1 VALHLDPSSEPD
13 PEREDELRASG
24 ARVELRPAT
33 RVAHLAERSLACPSC
48 AAPVAIAAP
57 VGWDEQLACSFCES
71 EAPTRD
77 YLQDRGWPR
86 VALIARLG

>member
-1 VALHLDPSSEPD
+1 VALHLDPSSQPN

-33 RVAHLAERSLACPSC
+33 RVAQLAERSLACPSC
-48 AAPVAIAAP
+48 GVPVAIAGPA
-57 VGWDEQLACSFCES
+57 GWDQRLACSFCGS

-77 YLQDRGWPR
+77 YVQERGWPR
-86 VALIARLG
+86 VELIARLG